1 MVLHVNLR
9 NHANR
14 LLLAVGPTFIND
26 VPAWII
32 LEAKRLQRIKR
43 LFSRLKKKPPTIIQ
57 MQPPQHRVVIMP
69 PEEVCETPRPLQLFQ
84 ARDHHIAHQLAQQL
98 GYVILFRE
106 HDKYDMFGRS
116 WVYWCLSQEATLK
129 LLRCFQDLREAGEF
143 TVQERIIIND
153 LVNKGWMQK
162 LNEGDKTYY
171 YHLHSDTA
179 NMLSRQLARLLEQT
193 QPAQNQVA

>member
-1 MVLHVNLR
+1 MQTKIQ
-9 NHANR
+9 A
-14 LLLAVGPTFIND
+14 
-26 VPAWII
+26 
-32 LEAKRLQRIKR
+32 RLQCIKD
-43 LFSRLKKKPPTIIQ
+43 LLSRSRRKKPPTIIQ

-98 GYVILFRE
+98 GYIILFRE

-171 YHLHSDTA
+171 YHLHPDTA